1 MRWTFHIAR
10 VAGIDVKVHAT
21 FLLALAFYGFAF
33 YGQGGLPAAIQGVV
47 FISLVFFCVLLHEFG
62 HALAARRYGINT
74 PDITLLP
81 IGGLARLDRMPEK
94 PGEELVIAIAGP
106 LVNVVIA
113 ALLAPFV
120 PVVMMMKPEV
130 LEHFAFGLIPRLF
143 IANCILV
150 LFNLVPAFPMDG
162 GRILRA
168 FLAMRMDYAK
178 ATNIAATI
186 GQTLAFVGALCVLV
200 WGGNPMLMLVAI
212 FVFFGAQSE
221 AAHAQMRS
229 ITSGLRVRDA
239 MVTRFEV
246 LPRSATLHDAVQAVL
261 NTSQHD
267 FPIVD
272 ETGSAIG
279 ILTRDDLIVALR
291 ESGAQAPVAE
301 SMRANVP
308 SLNPMMFFDRAQALM
323 QESESPALPVV
334 DSIGRLVGIFTRE
347 NVGELILLQSALNAA
362 PKQPTATPPPLPS
375 RG

>member
-10 VAGIDVKVHAT
+10 IAGIDVKVHAT
-21 FLLALAFYGFAF
+21 FLLLLAFYGFAF
-33 YGQGGLPAAIQGVV
+33 HAQGGLPAAIQGVV
-47 FISLVFFCVLLHEFG
+47 FISLVFLCVLLHEFG

-94 PGEELVIAIAGP
+94 PIEELVVAVAGP
-106 LVNVVIA
+106 LVNVAIA

-120 PVVMMMKPEV
+120 HFATITRPDV
-130 LEHFAFGLIPRLF
+130 LEHFGSGLIAQLF
-143 IANCILV
+143 VANCVLV
-150 LFNLVPAFPMDG
+150 VFNLIPAFPMDG

-186 GQTLAFVGALCVLV
+186 GQTLAFVGALCALL
-200 WGGNPMLMLVAI
+200 WWHPMVMLVAI

-221 AAHAQMRS
+221 AAYAQMRS
-229 ITSGLRVRDA
+229 VTNGLRVRDA
-239 MVTRFEV
+239 MVTRFEM
-246 LPRSATLHDAVQAVL
+246 LARSATLHDAVQAVL

-272 ETGSAIG
+272 EAGSVIG
-279 ILTRDDLIVALR
+279 VLTRDDLIVALR
-291 ESGAQAPVAE
+291 QSGPQTPVIE
-301 SMRANVP
+301 VMRTNVP
-308 SLNPMMFFDRAQALM
+308 SLDPMMFFDRAQGIM
-323 QESESPALPVV
+323 QSTDSPALPVV
-334 DSIGRLVGIFTRE
+334 DHFGRLVGLFTHE
-347 NVGELILLQSALNAA
+347 NVGELILLQSALTAG
-362 PKQPTATPPPLPS
+362 PKNPISTPPPLPS

>member
-21 FLLALAFYGFAF
+21 FLLLLAFYGFSF

-47 FISLVFFCVLLHEFG
+47 FISLVFCCVLLHEFG

-94 PGEELVIAIAGP
+94 PVEELVVAIAGP

-120 PVVMMMKPEV
+120 PVVWMAKPEV
-130 LEHFAFGLIPRLF
+130 LEHFGFGLIPPLF
-143 IANCILV
+143 FANCILV
-150 LFNLVPAFPMDG
+150 LFNLIPAFPMDG

-186 GQTLAFVGALCVLV
+186 GQTLAFVGALCGLI
-200 WGGNPMLMLVAI
+200 WNPMLMLVAI

-229 ITSGLRVRDA
+229 ITGGLRVRDA

-246 LPRSATLHDAVQAVL
+246 LPPNATLHDAVQAVL

-272 ETGSAIG
+272 ETGSPIG
-279 ILTRDDLIVALR
+279 ILARDDLIVALR
-291 ESGAQAPVAE
+291 ESGAQSLVAE
-301 SMRANVP
+301 SMRTNVP
-308 SLNPMMFFDRAQALM
+308 SLNPMMFFDRAQGLM

-334 DSIGRLVGIFTRE
+334 DSIGRLVGLFTRE

>member
-10 VAGIDVKVHAT
+10 IAGVDVKVHAT
-21 FLLALAFYGFAF
+21 FLLLLAFYGFAF

-47 FISLVFFCVLLHEFG
+47 FISLVFCCVLLHEFG

-94 PGEELVIAIAGP
+94 PVEELVVAIAGP
-106 LVNVVIA
+106 LVNVAIA
-113 ALLAPFV
+113 ILLLPFV
-120 PVVMMMKPEV
+120 PLAMMTKPDV
-130 LEHFAFGLIPRLF
+130 LEHFGFGLMAQLF
-143 IANCILV
+143 AANLMLV
-150 LFNLVPAFPMDG
+150 VFNLIPAFPMDG

-168 FLAMRMDYAK
+168 FLAMRMDYAR

-186 GQTLAFVGALCVLV
+186 GQSLAFVGALCALV
-200 WGGNPMLMLVAI
+200 WWRNPILMLVAI

-229 ITSGLRVRDA
+229 VTSGLRVRDA
-239 MVTRFEV
+239 MITRFET
-246 LPRSATLHDAVQAVL
+246 LPRGATLHDAVQAVL

-272 ETGSAIG
+272 EAGKVIG
-279 ILTRDDLIVALR
+279 VLTRDDLIVALR
-291 ESGAQAPVAE
+291 EGGPQSPVVE
-301 SMRANVP
+301 SMRTNVP
-308 SLNPMMFFDRAQALM
+308 SLDPMMFFDRAQGVM
-323 QESESPALPVV
+323 QQSDSSALPVI
-334 DSIGRLVGIFTRE
+334 DQLGRLVGLFTHE
-347 NVGELILLQSALNAA
+347 NVGELILLQSALNAG
-362 PKQPTATPPPLPS
+362 PKLPSTTPPPLPS

>member
-10 VAGIDVKVHAT
+10 IAGIDVKMHAT
-21 FLLALAFYGFAF
+21 FLLLLAFYGFAF

-47 FISLVFFCVLLHEFG
+47 FISLVFCCVLLHEFG
-62 HALAARRYGINT
+62 HALAARRYGIHT

-94 PGEELVIAIAGP
+94 PSEELVVAIAGP

-120 PVVMMMKPEV
+120 PLVMVKPEV
-130 LEHFAFGLIPRLF
+130 LEHFGFGLIPQLF

-150 LFNLVPAFPMDG
+150 VFNLIPAFPMDG

-168 FLAMRMDYAK
+168 FLAMRMDYAR

-186 GQTLAFVGALCVLV
+186 GQTLAFAGALCALV
-200 WGGNPMLMLVAI
+200 WWRNPVLMLVAI

-246 LPRSATLHDAVQAVL
+246 LPRGATLHDAVQAVL

-267 FPIVD
+267 FPVVD
-272 ETGSAIG
+272 ESGSVIG
-279 ILTRDDLIVALR
+279 ILARDDLIVALR
-291 ESGAQAPVAE
+291 EASPQTTVLE
-301 SMRANVP
+301 SMRTNVP
-308 SLNPMMFFDRAQALM
+308 CLNPMMFFDRAQALM
-323 QESESPALPVV
+323 QESGSPALPVV
-334 DSIGRLVGIFTRE
+334 DQVGRLVGLFTHE
-347 NVGELILLQSALNAA
+347 NVGELILLQSALNAS
-362 PKQPTATPPPLPS
+362 PKRPVATPPPLPS